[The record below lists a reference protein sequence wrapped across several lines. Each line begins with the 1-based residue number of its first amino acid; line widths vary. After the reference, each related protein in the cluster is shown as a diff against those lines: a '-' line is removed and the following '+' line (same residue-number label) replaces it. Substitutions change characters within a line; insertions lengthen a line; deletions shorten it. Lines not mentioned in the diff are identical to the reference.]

1 MKKIFSLLVIVLA
14 LWSISLVYW
23 ASKNGTTANVN
34 FTILSASWATHS
46 WNNASSGGLSAS
58 WATHSWNNASS
69 GGLSASWATHSWNSA
84 SSGGFSQEF
93 VAAYDFAYRIW
104 ITTQKTIQDADVQ
117 WNLIRAHMAK
127 MMATYAIEMMGSVVD
142 TWRTCTFND
151 IGDQTEEMKSYIK
164 LSCQLGI
171 MWVGVTSFN
180 PNWLVTRA
188 EFGTVLSRILYGNT
202 YNDWAFYYSNHLKIL
217 KEKWIIKDDNPK
229 LEELRGY
236 VMLMLMRAE

>member
-1 MKKIFSLLVIVLA
+1 
-14 LWSISLVYW
+14 
-23 ASKNGTTANVN
+23 
-34 FTILSASWATHS
+34 
-46 WNNASSGGLSAS
+46 
-58 WATHSWNNASS
+58 
-69 GGLSASWATHSWNSA
+69 
-84 SSGGFSQEF
+84 
-93 VAAYDFAYRIW
+93 
-104 ITTQKTIQDADVQ
+104 
-117 WNLIRAHMAK
+117 MAK